1 MINII
6 EEKKL
11 IKELFRDVIKEVIKE
26 ERISFYQSV
35 VPAVSKAETEDIEE
49 RYGKPDDYK
58 KEDFADMTE
67 WVNGWKLEKEE

>member
-6 EEKKL
+6 EEKKM
-11 IKELFRDVIKEVIKE
+11 IKELFRDVIKEVIQE

-35 VPAVSKAETEDIEE
+35 VPVVSKSETEDIKE

-58 KEDFADMTE
+58 KEDFTDMSE
-67 WVNGWKLEKEE
+67 WVNG

>member
-6 EEKKL
+6 EEKKM
-11 IKELFRDVIKEVIKE
+11 IKELFRNVIKEVIQE

-35 VPAVSKAETEDIEE
+35 IPVVSKSETIDVEE

-58 KEDFADMTE
+58 KEDFADMTD
-67 WVNGWKLEKEE
+67 WVNG